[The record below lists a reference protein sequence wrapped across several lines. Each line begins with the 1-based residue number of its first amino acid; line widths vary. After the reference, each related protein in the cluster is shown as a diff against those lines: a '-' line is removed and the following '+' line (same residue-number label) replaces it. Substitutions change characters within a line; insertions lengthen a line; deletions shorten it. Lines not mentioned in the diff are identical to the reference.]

1 MRGLVVTALA
11 ILATAGCGGPAAPR
25 TSAPAAT
32 AKAAPPK
39 AEPSGPSRVGDL
51 FEKAFKGGDPAAVDE
66 AFRALRA
73 GATPSELPFV
83 DRTIALAAEMR
94 AAGDDVDALV
104 RAATRAL
111 ADLEKLA
118 PDDATRLAVG
128 QQIYALAVM
137 AAGTPPGAET
147 DALTLAM
154 SERLVAK
161 QPKEPRAHAL
171 RSLALRRIQGD
182 LQGALREARICG
194 KSHPPCVELAWA
206 LVREIEAPRCKASD
220 LRPGFALHR
229 GTPIARHDK
238 APRETAVGTTKLWIA
253 EAPSLAAADLVEVVG
268 GDGALLL
275 ALAPASRP
283 KLGEYLSQAAFVD
296 AAGVVMADGKAV
308 GAASRLIPMVPDKLL
323 LGGDPNAPLT
333 LEAVCKNVTRNRAA
347 D

>member
-1 MRGLVVTALA
+1 MD
-11 ILATAGCGGPAAPR
+11 
-25 TSAPAAT
+25 
-32 AKAAPPK
+32 
-39 AEPSGPSRVGDL
+39 EPSRVGDL
-51 FEKAFKGGDPAAVDE
+51 FEKAFKGGDPTAVDE

-73 GATPSELPFV
+73 GARPDELPFV

-94 AAGDDVDALV
+94 AAGDDVDAMV

-111 ADLEKLA
+111 ADLERLA
-118 PDDATRLAVG
+118 PDDKTRLAVG

-137 AAGTPPGAET
+137 AAGTPPGEAT

-154 SERLVAK
+154 SERLVAR

-171 RSLALRRIQGD
+171 RSLVLRRISGD

-194 KSHPPCVELAWA
+194 KDHPPCVELAWA
-206 LVREIEAPRCKASD
+206 LVREIEAPRCKAAD
-220 LRPGFALHR
+220 LRPGFAVHR
-229 GTPIARHDK
+229 GTSIGSNEK
-238 APRETAVGTTKLWIA
+238 APREVAVGGAKLWIA
-253 EAPSLAAADLVEVVG
+253 ESAAMTGADLREVVG

-296 AAGVVMADGKAV
+296 AAAVVFVDGKPV

-323 LGGDPNAPLT
+323 LGGDPKAPLT
-333 LEAVCKNVTRNRAA
+333 LDSVCKNVTRERAA